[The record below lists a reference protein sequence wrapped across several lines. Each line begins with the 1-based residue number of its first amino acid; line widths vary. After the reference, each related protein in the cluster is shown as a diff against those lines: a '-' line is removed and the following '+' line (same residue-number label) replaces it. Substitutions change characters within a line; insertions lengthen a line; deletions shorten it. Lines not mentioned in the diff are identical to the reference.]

1 MTIPLFDPHIV
12 TALRGKVLVITGSGV
27 SAESGI
33 PTFRG
38 ADGHWRR
45 MRPEDL
51 ATERAFRRDPA
62 LVWEWYRERRA
73 NVRAAQPN
81 AAHLALAELA
91 SQAGEFLL
99 VTQNVDDL
107 HERAG
112 TRENDLVHIHGRLFV
127 DRCLAC
133 DYETTELA
141 RSGVPTC
148 PECGELLRPGVV
160 WFGEMLDSNEIARV
174 ESFLEDGPCTAALVI
189 GTTAV
194 FGYIRDWAV
203 RAAGAHAIIEVNPE
217 ATELS
222 PVAQEAIRQ
231 PASIAIPELV
241 RAAFPLSPQG
251 RSHGSRGSQ
260 LR

>member
-1 MTIPLFDPHIV
+1 MKPFPISSFDSHLL
-12 TALRGKVLVITGSGV
+12 TALRGKVLVITGSGI

-38 ADGHWRR
+38 TGGYWRT

-51 ATERAFRRDPA
+51 ATERAFRRDPP

-73 NVRAAQPN
+73 QVKAAEPN
-81 AAHLALAELA
+81 AAHRALAELA
-91 SQAGEFLL
+91 SQAAEFLL

-107 HERAG
+107 HERGG
-112 TRENDLVHIHGRLFV
+112 TQEKDLVHIHGRLFV
-127 DRCLAC
+127 DTCLAC
-133 DYETTELA
+133 DYETTNLA
-141 RSGVPTC
+141 TAGVPTC
-148 PECGELLRPGVV
+148 PECGDLLRPGVV
-160 WFGEMLDSNEIARV
+160 WFGEMLDSKEIARV

-217 ATELS
+217 ETALS
-222 PVAQEAIRQ
+222 PAAQEVIRQ
-231 PASIAIPELV
+231 PASTAIPELV
-241 RAAFPLSPQG
+241 RAAFPTSPLIG
-251 RSHGSRGSQ
+251 R
-260 LR
+260 